1 MAPIRDPHQRPSSPR
16 PDFQLGRVLLVD
28 SPTSSQIAKPH
39 SCCRLGL
46 GLLASASAESQR
58 AVVAG
63 QNNETNGHASSV
75 LPKSPDLPLPY
86 RKRHSR
92 RASVQPQIWA
102 TSGEILSTKDLF
114 AALFASFFVGRPALL
129 LRGAQRRDSAR
140 VQSPFTYPV
149 NIVSGCGTSWVDQ
162 LAMALEGPLR
172 SSTGS
177 IISSFSSHSDMSV
190 SSPNSPALQ
199 PSFRPTSSGSTEP
212 SALRPSSAAA
222 ARSSPAPYQLL
233 SPSDIVGPS
242 PVTSVGTEGTEIED
256 EASDEAQPLTSAA
269 NPEPHPHA
277 KSMGLPIPPPLSTDI
292 KPARYSLDSATPR
305 AQNLQ
310 EVLSDSSRIRSSSA
324 SSLERKNHN
333 HQLLVL
339 LLTYLVIPESKEP
352 ETDAEPDVES
362 YDDDDYSTP
371 VRGEV
376 QQETETE
383 IQSLQSAL
391 KECWVLC
398 NTLASLSTH
407 HRERVFSRSG
417 TPDGYEKAWKCCWKL
432 CQRLY
437 DNRDETDESF
447 NVKLNLDLCRDFCQA
462 LFDVR
467 TRRDEMADS
476 VLRVSFELNNHAQDS
491 RNLPEAFRERT
502 LDFYITLCHRLM
514 KQRGELAEET
524 NSLLRA
530 CWSLAEMLFSLRQNK
545 RDGKEPD
552 EELLGS
558 AVQACWELCD
568 IFREGWTQI
577 RPDRGT
583 PRPSQPNF
591 SYNRETDADDR
602 ASRQS
607 TRSKRDNQARDST
620 ERPRKPPPVPET
632 PVTEFEDTPISPES
646 QSPQAPNILVLGTDS
661 NRGGRWSSNASSLS
675 SYSQSSQ
682 RTSSTATTATGEDV
696 HITRIKALILKAA
709 MNVGFSRDSTS
720 DGHSNAVSLQ
730 NFVKSLP
737 AGSFGSLAWHATL
750 LQNYKNLVV
759 ADSSFRQGSSLP
771 SRGKRVSATD
781 MAKSVAFMTH
791 RSGQHM
797 FLRDL
802 FKLVFGVHV
811 EEVDSRKNMSI
822 AL

>member
-1 MAPIRDPHQRPSSPR
+1 
-16 PDFQLGRVLLVD
+16 
-28 SPTSSQIAKPH
+28 
-39 SCCRLGL
+39 
-46 GLLASASAESQR
+46 
-58 AVVAG
+58 
-63 QNNETNGHASSV
+63 
-75 LPKSPDLPLPY
+75 
-86 RKRHSR
+86 
-92 RASVQPQIWA
+92 
-102 TSGEILSTKDLF
+102 
-114 AALFASFFVGRPALL
+114 
-129 LRGAQRRDSAR
+129 
-140 VQSPFTYPV
+140 
-149 NIVSGCGTSWVDQ
+149 
-162 LAMALEGPLR
+162 MALEGPLR

-190 SSPNSPALQ
+190 SSPNSPALH
-199 PSFRPTSSGSTEP
+199 PPFRPTSSGSTDP

-242 PVTSVGTEGTEIED
+242 PVTSVGTEATEIED
-256 EASDEAQPLTSAA
+256 EASDEAQSLSSAA
-269 NPEPHPHA
+269 NPEPHPQPPKLRTSIPDRFRQTANEEAVSVIHA
-277 KSMGLPIPPPLSTDI
+277 PESFLSWAGSDTASKPSESAQRPSSRQSPRSEEMAVSAPNDRASKTKSMALPTPPPLSTDI

-310 EVLSDSSRIRSSSA
+310 EVLSDPSRMRSSSA
-324 SSLERKNHN
+324 SSLE
-333 HQLLVL
+333 L
-339 LLTYLVIPESKEP
+339 IPETKEP
-352 ETDAEPDVES
+352 ETDAEPDMES

-371 VRGEV
+371 VRGGEV
-376 QQETETE
+376 QQETE
-383 IQSLQSAL
+383 IQSLQLAL

-447 NVKLNLDLCRDFCQA
+447 NVKVNLDLCRDFCQA

-476 VLRVSFELNNHAQDS
+476 VLRVSFELNNHLYSAQDN

-502 LDFYITLCHRLM
+502 LDFYITICHRLM

-583 PRPSQPNF
+583 PRPSQANF
-591 SYNRETDADDR
+591 FPYNRETDVDGR

-607 TRSKRDNQARDST
+607 TRSRRENQRRDST
-620 ERPRKPPPVPET
+620 ERPRKPLPVPET

-682 RTSSTATTATGEDV
+682 RTSSTATTTATGEDV
-696 HITRIKALILKAA
+696 HVTRIKALILKAA
-709 MNVGFSRDSTS
+709 INVGFSRDSTS
-720 DGHSNAVSLQ
+720 DAHGGAVSLQ

-750 LQNYKNLVV
+750 LQSYKNLVV
-759 ADSSFRQGSSLP
+759 VDSSFRQGSSLP

-791 RSGQHM
+791 RSSQHI

-822 AL
+822 AV